1 MKNDKNKKKSKTDK
15 DFKDIKIIKDAK
27 VTKEAK
33 DAKDSK
39 VAKDAKDAK
48 DAKVA
53 KDAKDAKVVK
63 DAKDASDA
71 KVATDAKDGLDEKSK
86 KSKKKNKKSKKYN
99 YFDALVSFT
108 EYSCKAS
115 ELLLSIV
122 SSYDTTK
129 LEEQMKQMHEIE
141 HSADLAKHTMMSNL
155 VREFITPIERE
166 DITAI
171 AQAIDTV
178 TDTIEDVVMNLYMY
192 NIQTIR
198 TEALE
203 FSETIVSC
211 CNALKTA
218 MEDFHN
224 YKKSKNV
231 IENIIRINNLEEV
244 GDEIYTRAIRNLHT
258 TCTDP
263 IEIMAW
269 SRNFDYLEKCCD
281 SCEDV
286 SDVVESIIMKNS

>member
-1 MKNDKNKKKSKTDK
+1 MNDEKNKKKLKTE
-15 DFKDIKIIKDAK
+15 
-27 VTKEAK
+27 KEI
-33 DAKDSK
+33 KDSK
-39 VAKDAKDAK
+39 DVKIAKDINDAKAIKDAKDAK

-53 KDAKDAKVVK
+53 KDAKIAK
-63 DAKDASDA
+63 DAKDTKDTKDLKDSKDI
-71 KVATDAKDGLDEKSK
+71 KDAKDE
-86 KSKKKNKKSKKYN
+86 KNKKSKKKEKKSRKFN

-108 EYSCKAS
+108 DFSCQAS
-115 ELLLSIV
+115 ELLHTIILN
-122 SSYDTTK
+122 YDTTK
-129 LEEQMKQMHEIE
+129 LEAQMKQMHDIE
-141 HSADLAKHTMMSNL
+141 HTADLAKHKMMSNL

-166 DITAI
+166 DIAAI

-178 TDTIEDVVMNLYMY
+178 TDTIEDVVMHLYMC

-198 TEALE
+198 KEALE

-211 CNALKTA
+211 CNALKIA

-231 IENIIRINNLEEV
+231 IENIIRINNLEEA
-244 GDEIYTRAIRNLHT
+244 GDEIYTRAIRDLHT

-269 SRNFDYLEKCCD
+269 SKNFDYLEKCCD
-281 SCEDV
+281 ACEDV

>member
-1 MKNDKNKKKSKTDK
+1 MNDEKNKKKLK
-15 DFKDIKIIKDAK
+15 A
-27 VTKEAK
+27 
-33 DAKDSK
+33 
-39 VAKDAKDAK
+39 
-48 DAKVA
+48 
-53 KDAKDAKVVK
+53 VK
-63 DAKDASDA
+63 DAKDMKDV
-71 KVATDAKDGLDEKSK
+71 KTVKDVKDAKDDKNKKHVKDIKDVKEFKDENNK
-86 KSKKKNKKSKKYN
+86 KSKKKEKKAKKYN
-99 YFDALVSFT
+99 YFEALVSFT
-108 EYSCKAS
+108 DYSCEAAD
-115 ELLLSIV
+115 LLHSILSN
-122 SSYDTTK
+122 YDTTK
-129 LEEQMKQMHEIE
+129 LEEQIKQMHDIE
-141 HSADLAKHTMMSNL
+141 HSADIAKHKMMSNL

-171 AQAIDTV
+171 AQEIDTV
-178 TDTIEDVVMNLYMY
+178 TDTIEDVAMNLYMY

-211 CNALKTA
+211 CKALKIT

-224 YKKSKNV
+224 YKKSKNI

-263 IEIMAW
+263 VEIMSW
-269 SRNFDYLEKCCD
+269 SKNFDYMEKCCD
-281 SCEDV
+281 ACEDV